1 MRKSL
6 GAFSPTKAFDTSLKK
21 QFEQQSEQVAVL
33 LSSLQKV
40 TIELEEARDSTKKQ
54 VADARQESK
63 EALKAADARAAEV
76 NDEMIALQKQHED
89 EVREMSELLEQV
101 QQQWNVKKEQ
111 YAWLVSAIKERGVP
125 TNDGANGHGNG
136 GAVVDSA
143 AVAAAAEEIERLRA
157 ALDQQAAERAQA
169 GAQAEAA
176 LAELKAAAQAA
187 EAEMVELKKAAAQ
200 AGEVEMVPAA
210 SLKAAE

>member
-89 EVREMSELLEQV
+89 EVRRE
-101 QQQWNVKKEQ
+101 
-111 YAWLVSAIKERGVP
+111 G
-125 TNDGANGHGNG
+125 
-136 GAVVDSA
+136 
-143 AVAAAAEEIERLRA
+143 RA
-157 ALDQQAAERAQA
+157 HAC
-169 GAQAEAA
+169 AEATLPSSLLDRLA
-176 LAELKAAAQAA
+176 LRLAR
-187 EAEMVELKKAAAQ
+187 
-200 AGEVEMVPAA
+200 PAPCRCA
-210 SLKAAE
+210 R

>member
-1 MRKSL
+1 LQLHLRSYLVLACWWRRPEGKWTRRGRLAAPRHCASKNDRAGIGTETRLQDRFQKKHFAPCAVRGVWKDTRASCEVFFPTTSLCPRCEPAHRVLRRYRRGSIDSQLTPQGPRMRKSL

-89 EVREMSELLEQV
+89 EVRRE
-101 QQQWNVKKEQ
+101 
-111 YAWLVSAIKERGVP
+111 G
-125 TNDGANGHGNG
+125 
-136 GAVVDSA
+136 
-143 AVAAAAEEIERLRA
+143 RA
-157 ALDQQAAERAQA
+157 HA
-169 GAQAEAA
+169 
-176 LAELKAAAQAA
+176 
-187 EAEMVELKKAAAQ
+187 
-200 AGEVEMVPAA
+200 
-210 SLKAAE
+210 

>member
-63 EALKAADARAAEV
+63 EALKAAEARVA
-76 NDEMIALQKQHED
+76 DDDDDMIALQKQHED
-89 EVREMSELLEQV
+89 EVRRE
-101 QQQWNVKKEQ
+101 
-111 YAWLVSAIKERGVP
+111 G
-125 TNDGANGHGNG
+125 
-136 GAVVDSA
+136 
-143 AVAAAAEEIERLRA
+143 RA
-157 ALDQQAAERAQA
+157 HA
-169 GAQAEAA
+169 
-176 LAELKAAAQAA
+176 
-187 EAEMVELKKAAAQ
+187 
-200 AGEVEMVPAA
+200 
-210 SLKAAE
+210 